1 MWKIF
6 FIKARF
12 IEVTKNSGL
21 CLENSFPVIEEL
33 NIINTRK
40 RATYDFSAL
49 YTTIPSILLIK
60 VLSEIIHFVFISRV
74 RSKIGFLA
82 TSIY

>member
-1 MWKIF
+1 MCKIF
-6 FIKARF
+6 IIKARF

-21 CLENSFPVIEEL
+21 CLENSFPVIEKL
-33 NIINTRK
+33 NINTRK

-49 YTTIPSILLIK
+49 CTTIASILLIK